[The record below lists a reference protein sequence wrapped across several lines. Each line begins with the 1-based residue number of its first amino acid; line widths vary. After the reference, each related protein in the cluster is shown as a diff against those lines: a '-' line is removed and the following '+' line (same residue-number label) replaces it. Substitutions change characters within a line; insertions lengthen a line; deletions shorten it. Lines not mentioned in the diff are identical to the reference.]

1 MEFSIGHGGWVR
13 FVLDEPQGLLVYTR
27 FRLNGRGR
35 YVLRE
40 LYLDG
45 SDLDADFS
53 VTGPDVEAL
62 PVDQF
67 EMLVNLG
74 ESRRILEDREG
85 EYADG
90 VPLDVLASYFG
101 HTFTMDGEVGER
113 NRARNWVAAA
123 YGASLR
129 PDDQGPTAINVVRK
143 QRSPHRSSRTMRP
156 EVTYRLKAGPGADGL
171 TDDFLARV
179 ARAYASAVARGEQPN
194 ASIRD
199 QVGVPLKT
207 VQRWVYTARQRGIM
221 PAGRK
226 GAVG

>member
-13 FVLDEPQGLLVYTR
+13 FVLDDPQGLLVYAR
-27 FRLNGRGR
+27 FRVNGSGR

-40 LYLDG
+40 LYIDG
-45 SDLDADFS
+45 SDLEPHFS
-53 VTGPDVEAL
+53 ITGPDVEDL

-85 EYADG
+85 EYAGG

-101 HTFTMDGEVGER
+101 HTFVMGGEIGER
-113 NRARNWVAAA
+113 NRSRNWVAAA
-123 YGASLR
+123 YGATLR
-129 PDDQGPTAINVVRK
+129 PDADGSTAINVVKKYRAVH
-143 QRSPHRSSRTMRP
+143 RASPTMRP
-156 EVTYRLKAGPGADGL
+156 ELTFRLKTGPGVDGL
-171 TDDFLARV
+171 TDEFLARV

-199 QVGVPLKT
+199 QVGAPLKT